1 MEITL
6 ERESF
11 LTVLNRCQGVVDRR
25 HSMPVLTNLVI
36 ETDSDSVIVLAS
48 DLEIGLR
55 QSCPAQVKKPGTV
68 AVSARKLFEIVRE
81 APDGIE
87 LKLKVLKNSWVE
99 VAYGRSDFKLMGI
112 DPSDH
117 PGVSDS
123 PGNGSATTVLSF
135 KVNELLD
142 MIQKTI
148 FAVSTDDTR
157 SNLAGVYLES
167 ATEGG
172 LLRMVATDGH
182 RLAMIEKKNSS
193 GEIPS
198 GVILPRKGLNETAR
212 ILSDMASEADVKLS
226 ITANEAFLEAGS
238 AIMSMRLVEGNFPD
252 YNQVVPKKVPHL
264 MVAERDS
271 LLQTVRRVSLLSSER
286 ARGIKF
292 SVQEDSLEVSANNPD
307 LGEASEDVKVKYGG
321 DEIEIGFNSR
331 YLLDVLNVLPDN
343 ENVEISLK
351 DQLSPGV
358 VRGIDKDYCYVVM
371 PMRI

>member
-1 MEITL
+1 MA
-6 ERESF
+6 
-11 LTVLNRCQGVVDRR
+11 
-25 HSMPVLTNLVI
+25 VLTNVVLQ
-36 ETDSDSVIVLAS
+36 TDSDSVIVLAS

-55 QSCPAQVKKPGTV
+55 QSCPARVKKAGVV

-81 APDGIE
+81 APEGSD

-117 PGVSDS
+117 PGVTDS
-123 PGNGSATTVLSF
+123 PGNGSDTTVLSF
-135 KVNELLD
+135 KANDLLD

-157 SNLAGVYLES
+157 SNLAGIYLES
-167 ATEGG
+167 ASGGG

-182 RLAMIEKKNSS
+182 RLAMIEKKSGS
-193 GEIPS
+193 GEIPT
-198 GVILPRKGLNETAR
+198 GVILPRKGLHETAR
-212 ILSDMASEADVKLS
+212 ILADLDPEAGVKLS
-226 ITANEAFLEAGS
+226 ITGNEAFLEAGS

-286 ARGIKF
+286 ARGIKLN
-292 SVQEDSLEVSANNPD
+292 VQEDSLEVSANNPD

>member
-11 LTVLNRCQGVVDRR
+11 LTVLSRCQGVVDRR
-25 HSMPVLTNLVI
+25 HSMAVLTNVVLQ
-36 ETDSDSVIVLAS
+36 TDSDSVIVLAS

-55 QSCPAQVKKPGTV
+55 QSCPARVKKAGVV

-81 APDGIE
+81 APEGSD

-117 PGVSDS
+117 PGVTDS
-123 PGNGSATTVLSF
+123 PGNGSDTTVLSF
-135 KVNELLD
+135 KANDLLD

-157 SNLAGVYLES
+157 SNLAGIYLES
-167 ATEGG
+167 ASGGG

-182 RLAMIEKKNSS
+182 RLAMIEKKSGS
-193 GEIPS
+193 GEIPT
-198 GVILPRKGLNETAR
+198 GVILPRKGLHETAR
-212 ILSDMASEADVKLS
+212 ILADLDPEAGVKLS
-226 ITANEAFLEAGS
+226 ITGNEAFLEAGS

-286 ARGIKF
+286 ARGIKLN
-292 SVQEDSLEVSANNPD
+292 VQEDSLEVSANNPD